1 MTNEQLI
8 LACKKGERKAQ
19 KKLYDQ
25 YSGQM
30 YSICLRYCKDT
41 SSAND
46 ALQTGFIRVFKYI
59 QQFNGEGALGGWIR
73 RIIVNAAL
81 SQIKLDRSTF
91 LGSIE
96 EINPSLYSYE
106 MDLDF
111 EDFNYQQLLELLNQL
126 PEGYRLV
133 FSMYVLDDLSHKEI
147 ADLLKISEGTSRSQL
162 LRARKLL
169 QEMIKKD
176 DYLVNQY
183 SNQLKMRK

>member
-1 MTNEQLI
+1 MTEAKLI
-8 LACKKGERKAQ
+8 SSCKKGDRIAQ
-19 KKLYDQ
+19 KKLYNQ

-59 QQFNGEGALGGWIR
+59 NQFNGEGALGGWIR

-81 SQIKLDRSTF
+81 TQIKLDRSKF
-91 LGSIE
+91 LSSIE
-96 EINPSLYSYE
+96 NVNPNSFSYE
-106 MDLDF
+106 MDFDF
-111 EDFNYQQLLELLNQL
+111 DSFNYDSLLKLLSQL

-147 ADLLKISEGTSRSQL
+147 ADSLGISEGTSRSQL
-162 LRARKLL
+162 LRARKML

-176 DYLVNQY
+176 DYLINQY
-183 SNQLKMRK
+183 SNKF